1 MARMPRNVD
10 DRLPTLFIRDDSES
24 TGSQGLLYGIS
35 VFTGILHVKE
45 SLIKLGRVH
54 IYVVPAITCGG
65 VYDFQNLVEQ
75 LVGLFTHCLVVQL
88 LCLFGHQLRFCTRIV
103 AYAVPIVFP

>member
-10 DRLPTLFIRDDSES
+10 DRLPTLFVRDNPES

-45 SLIKLGRVH
+45 SLFKRGRVR
-54 IYVVPAITCGG
+54 IYVVPAITGG
-65 VYDFQNLVEQ
+65 SVYDFQDFVEQ
-75 LVGLFTHCLVVQL
+75 LIGTLTHFLVILL

-103 AYAVPIVFP
+103 AYAIPIVFP